1 MRSPF
6 VLRPRYGK
14 MRFIPPLPRSDMSL
28 PHALL
33 TALAERPGSGSE
45 LADRFDRS
53 IGYFW
58 QATHQ
63 QIYRELGR
71 LEEMGWIESLPAE
84 SGRGRKRAY
93 RILPA
98 GKKELRRWI
107 AEPEDP
113 TPLREALMVRLRAE
127 AVLGPAG
134 LEHEIRRRIALHQE
148 KLDLYLQIEARDFAT
163 AGDPAAGDPAAG
175 APAAGDSRTKR
186 LQHLVLQAGIAN
198 ERFWVEFSQHALDT
212 LRLPKD

>member
-1 MRSPF
+1 
-6 VLRPRYGK
+6 
-14 MRFIPPLPRSDMSL
+14 MSL

-71 LEEMGWIESLPAE
+71 LEETGWIESLPAE

-107 AEPEDP
+107 AEQEDP

-134 LEHEIRRRIALHQE
+134 LEDEIRRRIALHQE
-148 KLDLYLQIEARDFAT
+148 KLDLYLQIEARDFSE
-163 AGDPAAGDPAAG
+163 DV
-175 APAAGDSRTKR
+175 DSRTKR

-198 ERFWVEFSQHALDT
+198 ERFWVEFSQHALDV

>member
-1 MRSPF
+1 
-6 VLRPRYGK
+6 
-14 MRFIPPLPRSDMSL
+14 MSL

-71 LEEMGWIESLPAE
+71 LEEMGWVESLPAE

-148 KLDLYLQIEARDFAT
+148 KLDLYLQIEARDFLAD
-163 AGDPAAGDPAAG
+163 GDSVDGDSV
-175 APAAGDSRTKR
+175 AGDSRTKR

>member
-1 MRSPF
+1 MARCRPLRS
-6 VLRPRYGK
+6 L
-14 MRFIPPLPRSDMSL
+14 LRSDMSL

-71 LEEMGWIESLPAE
+71 LEEAGWIESLPAE

-134 LEHEIRRRIALHQE
+134 LEDEIRRRIALHQA
-148 KLDLYLQIEARDFAT
+148 KLDLYLQIEARDFLA
-163 AGDPAAGDPAAG
+163 AGDLAAGDPAAG
-175 APAAGDSRTKR
+175 ESRTKR

>member
-1 MRSPF
+1 MARCGSF
-6 VLRPRYGK
+6 RGRL
-14 MRFIPPLPRSDMSL
+14 RSDMSL

-71 LEEMGWIESLPAE
+71 LEETGWIESLPAE

-107 AEPEDP
+107 AEQEDP

-134 LEHEIRRRIALHQE
+134 LEDEIRRRIALHQE
-148 KLDLYLQIEARDFAT
+148 KLDLYLQIEARDFSEAV
-163 AGDPAAGDPAAG
+163 
-175 APAAGDSRTKR
+175 DSRTKR

-198 ERFWVEFSQHALDT
+198 ERFWVEFSQHALDV

>member
-1 MRSPF
+1 
-6 VLRPRYGK
+6 
-14 MRFIPPLPRSDMSL
+14 MSL

-71 LEEMGWIESLPAE
+71 LEETGWIESLPAE

-98 GKKELRRWI
+98 GKKELLRWI
-107 AEPEDP
+107 AEQEDP

-134 LEHEIRRRIALHQE
+134 LEDEIRRRIALHQE
-148 KLDLYLQIEARDFAT
+148 KLDLYLQIEARDFSE
-163 AGDPAAGDPAAG
+163 D
-175 APAAGDSRTKR
+175 GDSRMKR

-198 ERFWVEFSQHALDT
+198 ERFWVEFSQHALDV

>member
-1 MRSPF
+1 
-6 VLRPRYGK
+6 
-14 MRFIPPLPRSDMSL
+14 MSL

-71 LEEMGWIESLPAE
+71 LEETGWIESLPAE

-107 AEPEDP
+107 AEQEDP

-134 LEHEIRRRIALHQE
+134 LEDEITRRIALHQE
-148 KLDLYLQIEARDFAT
+148 KLDVYLQIEARDFSE
-163 AGDPAAGDPAAG
+163 PNE
-175 APAAGDSRTKR
+175 SRTKR

-198 ERFWVEFSQHALDT
+198 ERFWVEFSQNALDV

>member
-1 MRSPF
+1 
-6 VLRPRYGK
+6 
-14 MRFIPPLPRSDMSL
+14 MSL

-71 LEEMGWIESLPAE
+71 LEETGWIESLPAE

-134 LEHEIRRRIALHQE
+134 LEDEIRRRIALHQE
-148 KLDLYLQIEARDFAT
+148 KLDLYLQIEARDFSE
-163 AGDPAAGDPAAG
+163 DV
-175 APAAGDSRTKR
+175 DSRTKR

-198 ERFWVEFSQHALDT
+198 ERFWVEFSQHALDV
-212 LRLPKD
+212 LRSPKD

>member
-1 MRSPF
+1 
-6 VLRPRYGK
+6 
-14 MRFIPPLPRSDMSL
+14 MSL

-63 QIYRELGR
+63 QIYRELRR
-71 LEEMGWIESLPAE
+71 LEETGWIESLPAE

-134 LEHEIRRRIALHQE
+134 LEDEIRRRIALHQE
-148 KLDLYLQIEARDFAT
+148 KLDLYLQIEARDFST
-163 AGDPAAGDPAAG
+163 PD
-175 APAAGDSRTKR
+175 DSRTKR

-198 ERFWVEFSQHALDT
+198 EWFWVEFSQHALDT

>member
-1 MRSPF
+1 
-6 VLRPRYGK
+6 
-14 MRFIPPLPRSDMSL
+14 MSL

-148 KLDLYLQIEARDFAT
+148 KLDLYLQIEARDFLAD
-163 AGDPAAGDPAAG
+163 GDSAD
-175 APAAGDSRTKR
+175 GDSRTKR

-212 LRLPKD
+212 LHLPKD

>member
-1 MRSPF
+1 
-6 VLRPRYGK
+6 
-14 MRFIPPLPRSDMSL
+14 MSL

-71 LEEMGWIESLPAE
+71 LEETGWIESLPAE

-134 LEHEIRRRIALHQE
+134 LEDEIRRRIALHQE
-148 KLDLYLQIEARDFAT
+148 KLDLYLRIEARDFAEGT
-163 AGDPAAGDPAAG
+163 
-175 APAAGDSRTKR
+175 DSRTKR

-198 ERFWVEFSQHALDT
+198 ERFWVEYSQHALDA

>member
-1 MRSPF
+1 MARCGSF
-6 VLRPRYGK
+6 RGL
-14 MRFIPPLPRSDMSL
+14 LRSDMSL

-71 LEEMGWIESLPAE
+71 LEETGWIESLPAE

-107 AEPEDP
+107 AEQEDP

-134 LEHEIRRRIALHQE
+134 LEDEIRRRIALHQE
-148 KLDLYLQIEARDFAT
+148 KLDLYLQIEARDFPEDT
-163 AGDPAAGDPAAG
+163 
-175 APAAGDSRTKR
+175 DSRTKR

-198 ERFWVEFSQHALDT
+198 ERFWVEFSQDALDT

>member
-1 MRSPF
+1 MARFGSLRS
-6 VLRPRYGK
+6 
-14 MRFIPPLPRSDMSL
+14 LPRSDMSL

-71 LEEMGWIESLPAE
+71 LEEMGWVESLPAE

-148 KLDLYLQIEARDFAT
+148 KLDLYLQIEARDFLAD
-163 AGDPAAGDPAAG
+163 GDSVDGDSV
-175 APAAGDSRTKR
+175 AGDSRTKR

>member
-1 MRSPF
+1 MARCDSIRGL
-6 VLRPRYGK
+6 LRP
-14 MRFIPPLPRSDMSL
+14 DMSL

-71 LEEMGWIESLPAE
+71 LEETGWIESLPAE

-107 AEPEDP
+107 AEQEDP

-134 LEHEIRRRIALHQE
+134 LEEEIRRRIALHQE
-148 KLDLYLQIEARDFAT
+148 KLDLYLQIEARDFS
-163 AGDPAAGDPAAG
+163 
-175 APAAGDSRTKR
+175 APDDSRTKR

-198 ERFWVEFSQHALDT
+198 ERFWVEFSQDALDT

>member
-1 MRSPF
+1 
-6 VLRPRYGK
+6 
-14 MRFIPPLPRSDMSL
+14 MSL

-63 QIYRELGR
+63 QIYRELRR

-175 APAAGDSRTKR
+175 DPAAGAPAAGDSRTKR

>member
-1 MRSPF
+1 
-6 VLRPRYGK
+6 
-14 MRFIPPLPRSDMSL
+14 MSL

-134 LEHEIRRRIALHQE
+134 LENEIRRRIALHQE
-148 KLDLYLQIEARDFAT
+148 KLDLYLQIEARDFL
-163 AGDPAAGDPAAG
+163 AAGDPAN
-175 APAAGDSRTKR
+175 GDSRTKR